1 MINIEPTYEVPVP
14 FDLSDEQPKTQSDA
28 LAIAVNT
35 ADLVQQLGG
44 SIDFSPEDGKKAV
57 DLVAKPKDKPK
68 HVRDSRTA
76 AALRAVIQENDFQ
89 AFADIQQARH
99 FITNRLVD
107 IASCGDPRLEI
118 KALELLGKHSDI
130 GLFTER
136 SEITVHHTSSQALEE
151 SIKERVKRLLNADV
165 TDIPQA
171 DDLDTLLGVEAA
183 DEVVEAQS
191 EEVHTSE
198 GQDTEADE
206 EETK

>member
-1 MINIEPTYEVPVP
+1 MINIEPTHEVPVP

-28 LAIAVNT
+28 LAIAANT
-35 ADLVQQLGG
+35 VDLINTLGG

-171 DDLDTLLGVEAA
+171 DDLDTLLGAEAKDSGVEVEVEAIETNIGA
-183 DEVVEAQS
+183 
-191 EEVHTSE
+191 
-198 GQDTEADE
+198 DTEADE
-206 EETK
+206 EEAK

>member
-1 MINIEPTYEVPVP
+1 MINIEPTGEVPVP

-28 LAIAVNT
+28 LAIAANT
-35 ADLVQQLGG
+35 VDLINTLGG

-99 FITNRLVD
+99 FITNRLID

-136 SEITVHHTSSQALEE
+136 SEITVHHTSSASLEA

-171 DDLDTLLGVEAA
+171 DDLDTLLGSETAN
-183 DEVVEAQS
+183 DVVEVES
-191 EEVHTSE
+191 EAIEADIES
-198 GQDTEADE
+198 DTEADKE
-206 EETK
+206 EVK

>member
-1 MINIEPTYEVPVP
+1 MINIEPTGEVPVP
-14 FDLSDEQPKTQSDA
+14 FDLADEQPKTPSDA
-28 LAIAVNT
+28 VAVAVNT
-35 ADLVQQLGG
+35 VDLINELGG

-57 DLVAKPKDKPK
+57 DLVSKSKEKPK

-99 FITNRLVD
+99 FITNRLID
-107 IASCGDPRLEI
+107 LASCGDPRLEI

-136 SEITVHHTSSQALEE
+136 SEVTVHHTSSQSLEA

-171 DDLDTLLGVEAA
+171 DDLDQILGHEAPDQPVA
-183 DEVVEAQS
+183 
-191 EEVHTSE
+191 EE
-198 GQDTEADE
+198 DTEESYGQGESARDN
-206 EETK
+206 EETRE

>member
-1 MINIEPTYEVPVP
+1 MINIEPTGEVPVP

-28 LAIAVNT
+28 LAIAANT
-35 ADLVQQLGG
+35 VDLINTLGG

-99 FITNRLVD
+99 FITNRLID

-136 SEITVHHTSSQALEE
+136 SEITVHHTSSASLEA

-171 DDLDTLLGVEAA
+171 DDLDTLLGSETAN
-183 DEVVEAQS
+183 DVVEVES
-191 EEVHTSE
+191 EAIEADIES
-198 GQDTEADE
+198 DTEADE
-206 EETK
+206 EEVK

>member
-1 MINIEPTYEVPVP
+1 MINIEPTGEVPVP

-28 LAIAVNT
+28 LAIAANT
-35 ADLVQQLGG
+35 VDLINTLGG

-99 FITNRLVD
+99 FITNRLID

-136 SEITVHHTSSQALEE
+136 SEITVHHTSSASLEA

-171 DDLDTLLGVEAA
+171 DDLDTLLGSETAN
-183 DEVVEAQS
+183 DVVEVESKDIEADIES
-191 EEVHTSE
+191 
-198 GQDTEADE
+198 DTEADKE
-206 EETK
+206 EVK

>member
-1 MINIEPTYEVPVP
+1 MINIEPTHEVPVP

-28 LAIAVNT
+28 LAIAANT
-35 ADLVQQLGG
+35 VDLINTLGG

-76 AALRAVIQENDFQ
+76 AALRTVIQENDFQ
-89 AFADIQQARH
+89 AFADIQQARY
-99 FITNRLVD
+99 FITNRLID

-136 SEITVHHTSSQALEE
+136 SEITVHHTSSKALEE

-171 DDLDTLLGVEAA
+171 DDLDTLLGAEAK
-183 DEVVEAQS
+183 DRVVE
-191 EEVHTSE
+191 VE
-198 GQDTEADE
+198 GEDIEANIGADTEADE
-206 EETK
+206 EEAK